1 MTIIFGTQG
10 SGKSTVAT
18 KMAMRGKSIYMLAE
32 NDARLMASLSSKR
45 IEFFLE
51 RSFSIED
58 IKHACMERGGIISN
72 DLEYCIVDSIN
83 MIKDEISYSD
93 RIRNL
98 MEIEKI
104 FKIEIVATFNT
115 LSSKKK
121 DVCSALIGKIKSDIG
136 GDARFYSSESILT
149 DSSIAF

>member
-10 SGKSTVAT
+10 SGKSTAAT
-18 KMAMRGKSIYMLAE
+18 KMAMLGKSIYMLAE

-93 RIRNL
+93 RIRKL
-98 MEIEKI
+98 MEIEKT

>member
-1 MTIIFGTQG
+1 MTIIFGAQE
-10 SGKSTVAT
+10 SGKSTAAT
-18 KMAMRGKSIYMLAE
+18 KIAMRGKSIYILGE
-32 NDARLMASLSSKR
+32 NDSRLISSLSSNS

-58 IKHACMERGGIISN
+58 IKHLCMEKGGMISN

-83 MIKDEISYSD
+83 MIRGGTSYSD

-98 MEIEKI
+98 MEIENI

-121 DVCSALIGKIKSDIG
+121 GVCSTLIDNIKSDIG
-136 GDARFYSSESILT
+136 DIAKFYSSESILT

>member
-32 NDARLMASLSSKR
+32 NDARLMTSLSSKR